1 MVTRFSCLISAV
13 GIKTFML
20 YGMVIFSTVFAPSLV
35 WCWASG
41 CVMAILQA
49 CSALGAF
56 VKINIP
62 TRGTTVSENKKCR
75 GEVCV
80 GL

>member
-1 MVTRFSCLISAV
+1 MVTRFSCLI
-13 GIKTFML
+13 
-20 YGMVIFSTVFAPSLV
+20 
-35 WCWASG
+35 
-41 CVMAILQA
+41 
-49 CSALGAF
+49 SALGAF

-62 TRGTTVSENKKCR
+62 TRGTTASEAKKCR